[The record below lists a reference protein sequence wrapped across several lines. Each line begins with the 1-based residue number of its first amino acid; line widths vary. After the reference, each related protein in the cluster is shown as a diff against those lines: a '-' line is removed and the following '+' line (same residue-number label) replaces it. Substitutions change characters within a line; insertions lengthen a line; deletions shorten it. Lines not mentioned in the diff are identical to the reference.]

1 MSDIPYLL
9 IMTVLPL
16 CGAVMVLLAQDDEK
30 TNGRY
35 VISVSMLTVW
45 GSLVFILLALSHVDS
60 SYGHMQLLEK
70 YVWLENPEITLTLG
84 VDAFSLLLI
93 LAVNMAALI
102 GMWGG
107 RHEKGCQKSCMVF
120 TLLFLSLIT
129 GLFVAADIM
138 AFFIFFAALLFPLFM
153 LIGVFGEVKRRAALF
168 RFTFYSFC
176 GVLLFF
182 WVLVILYNHDG
193 ANLLISKISQLT
205 LSSKTE
211 FMVWLGIFAAL
222 LSRIPIWPFHGWIAA
237 VYVGIKNPLIFIL
250 ANMMPLT
257 GIYGLM
263 RFVPE
268 SVPVSMVFL
277 ATGLEIIAVI
287 TMLFI
292 ALIALINVD
301 FKFKIFSFMMV
312 YYIFYLMAAFFPTSQ
327 FMMNVGYSLFAFMII
342 FAALEVLVSYQED
355 ECEAQKL
362 LPEGILRLMPRLSVV
377 FTFMIMA
384 GIGMPLSAMFVNN
397 FVLISALLTYNFWT
411 GVCAVSSL
419 AVVCVALLLEIRRRK
434 HEVKF
439 SVEQVSA
446 VRDLS
451 KKDVCFM
458 ATMMLVLILS
468 LINPLWFIRG

>member
-1 MSDIPYLL
+1 
-9 IMTVLPL
+9 
-16 CGAVMVLLAQDDEK
+16 
-30 TNGRY
+30 
-35 VISVSMLTVW
+35 
-45 GSLVFILLALSHVDS
+45 
-60 SYGHMQLLEK
+60 
-70 YVWLENPEITLTLG
+70 
-84 VDAFSLLLI
+84 
-93 LAVNMAALI
+93 
-102 GMWGG
+102 
-107 RHEKGCQKSCMVF
+107 
-120 TLLFLSLIT
+120 
-129 GLFVAADIM
+129 
-138 AFFIFFAALLFPLFM
+138 
-153 LIGVFGEVKRRAALF
+153 
-168 RFTFYSFC
+168 
-176 GVLLFF
+176 
-182 WVLVILYNHDG
+182 
-193 ANLLISKISQLT
+193 
-205 LSSKTE
+205 
-211 FMVWLGIFAAL
+211 
-222 LSRIPIWPFHGWIAA
+222 
-237 VYVGIKNPLIFIL
+237 
-250 ANMMPLT
+250 
-257 GIYGLM
+257 
-263 RFVPE
+263 
-268 SVPVSMVFL
+268 
-277 ATGLEIIAVI
+277 
-287 TMLFI
+287 
-292 ALIALINVD
+292 
-301 FKFKIFSFMMV
+301 MMV